1 MIFSEI
7 GFSCSSNRRAVA
19 PEQFAAFPAKILEQ
33 TIREQPR
40 FRAASGAL
48 TFCRKQKKSRA
59 ATRGEQDGGKNML
72 SWSITLLVIALV
84 AALLGFTGIAG
95 AAAGIAKILFGVFLV
110 LFVISLLFGR
120 RTTV

>member
-1 MIFSEI
+1 V
-7 GFSCSSNRRAVA
+7 N
-19 PEQFAAFPAKILEQ
+19 
-33 TIREQPR
+33 IRGLPR
-40 FRAASGAL
+40 FRHLARELSSTGNERNGAPP
-48 TFCRKQKKSRA
+48 C
-59 ATRGEQDGGKNML
+59 GEQKEGGCML